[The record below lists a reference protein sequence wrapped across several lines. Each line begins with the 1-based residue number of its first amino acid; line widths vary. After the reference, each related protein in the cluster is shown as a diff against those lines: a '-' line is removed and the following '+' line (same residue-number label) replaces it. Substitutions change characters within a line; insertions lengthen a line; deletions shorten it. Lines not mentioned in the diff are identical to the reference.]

1 MEFGSFA
8 TLSWGLRTSHTETK
22 RLLFFSRTGS
32 ARKTP
37 DFEKDTEKSSSAAGG
52 SPQNN
57 KKPAYPAAKLVGLI
71 LVSLR
76 FSVTL
81 LFLKLEGLSVEA
93 IAVLAST
100 LWIATVWIMEPVP
113 IPVPWLLPS
122 FLLPITGSLDGDTV
136 VSSYG
141 NDIIFLFLG

>member
-71 LVSLR
+71 LGPLLR
-76 FSVTL
+76 SEEHTSELQSRGHLVCRL
-81 LFLKLEGLSVEA
+81 LLENK
-93 IAVLAST
+93 T
-100 LWIATVWIMEPVP
+100 
-113 IPVPWLLPS
+113 
-122 FLLPITGSLDGDTV
+122 
-136 VSSYG
+136 
-141 NDIIFLFLG
+141 